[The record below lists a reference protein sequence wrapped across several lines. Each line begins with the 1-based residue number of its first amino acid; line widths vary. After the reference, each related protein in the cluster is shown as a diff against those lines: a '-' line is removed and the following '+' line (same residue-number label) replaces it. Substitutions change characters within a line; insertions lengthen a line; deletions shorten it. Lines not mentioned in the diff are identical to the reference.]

1 VRTRRT
7 VAIALTLLGA
17 VVLLAGCGGKD
28 EQSDATSTTTVKP
41 VTKSKPNR
49 MKIVS
54 ATLSGSTASPKGPA
68 GAGGSARVTLNLT
81 SGRAC
86 WALTVRGT
94 DKPLSAH
101 VHLGTPGKVG
111 EVVIPLGDTFSR
123 KGCVLSVPRALRAV
137 AGAPSHYYVDVHT
150 TKHIQGAVRGQLRAA
165 ST

>member
-7 VAIALTLLGA
+7 AAIALTLLGA
-17 VVLLAGCGGKD
+17 VVLLAGCGKD
-28 EQSDATSTTTVKP
+28 EESDATSTTTAKP
-41 VTKSKPNR
+41 VTKPKPNR
-49 MKIVS
+49 IKVVS
-54 ATLSGSTASPKGPA
+54 ATLSGPASIPKGPA
-68 GAGGSARVTLNLT
+68 GARGSARITLNLS

-86 WALTVRGT
+86 WSLTVSGT

-101 VHLGTPGKVG
+101 VHLGAPGKVG

-123 KGCVLSVPRALRAV
+123 RGCVLSVPRALRVV

-150 TKHIQGAVRGQLRAA
+150 TKNIQGAMRGQLRGA